1 MCGTKLR
8 NYVVHIMKLQ
18 FAIITLR
25 KFLFQSLATRRT
37 GCSSTLTLLKM
48 TSNPKLISVD
58 QRKSKCKSIQRILLQ
73 KNCKGRFESKLN
85 INIVVDILKGGVPK
99 QIEKWGKTRFSW
111 LTCALRDDEAV
122 YCVSIGHFERYQ
134 LVIDNT
140 GSVEGIYAF
149 IYCTKWRSGQVL
161 PMPYGLTDWLTDYE
175 R

>member
-1 MCGTKLR
+1 
-8 NYVVHIMKLQ
+8 
-18 FAIITLR
+18 
-25 KFLFQSLATRRT
+25 
-37 GCSSTLTLLKM
+37 M

-122 YCVSIGHFERYQ
+122 YCVSIGHYEA
-134 LVIDNT
+134 VAVAVDDT
-140 GSVEGIYAF
+140 GSVEGIHAF

-161 PMPYGLTDWLTDYE
+161 RMPHGLTHSLTH
-175 R
+175 